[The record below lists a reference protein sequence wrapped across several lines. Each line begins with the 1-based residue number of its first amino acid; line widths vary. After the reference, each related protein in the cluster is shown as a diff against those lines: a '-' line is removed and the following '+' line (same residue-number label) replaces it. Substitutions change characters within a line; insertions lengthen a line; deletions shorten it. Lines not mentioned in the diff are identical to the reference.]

1 MRRRS
6 NRRNNGIGLI
16 AILAGVVILMAMILP
31 AGFWW
36 FILAVLLIAVGI
48 WYNRCR

>member
-1 MRRRS
+1 MRRGS
-6 NRRNNGIGLI
+6 NRKNGVGLI

-31 AGFWW
+31 VGFWW
-36 FILAVLLIAVGI
+36 FLLAVLLIAVGI

>member
-1 MRRRS
+1 MRREH
-6 NRRNNGIGLI
+6 NKKNGVGLI

-31 AGFWW
+31 VGFWW
-36 FILAVLLIAVGI
+36 FLLAVLLIAVGI